1 MVTPQSQFKLN
12 LPLPLKEFALS
23 KAQKYGMPLASY
35 IKHLIIKDVE
45 NLEYPIFEASD
56 RTIKAYK
63 KALRDKDKAIEV
75 TNVKD
80 FFKNL

>member
-1 MVTPQSQFKLN
+1 
-12 LPLPLKEFALS
+12 
-23 KAQKYGMPLASY
+23 MPLASY